1 MPLIS
6 PAGFPIAYRLG
17 YRGGKVEA
25 RVKLND
31 DIRAIAIAL
40 NSQPNTW
47 LTRAYR
53 GHWVGPPM
61 VRVSAHNFS
70 QWFQHCDI
78 RMHKDCPNLTTQ
90 SLGLRPT
97 SLKTIPAFVS
107 FCWQGSNSQ
116 RHLDAECHASLHH
129 HRRCLQLAAPWSEDL
144 GRQPKQKRHQTRF
157 SSPIVPIAGPS
168 SAPAMVR
175 DPATPNFEP
184 VPFPTLPAPHGVS
197 VSPTLSHYSADGHI
211 ITTSSTLVA
220 DPASDIFGSSAQ
232 LPSPVVE
239 NIPRE
244 ASSVIL
250 VSSASSDTDENLE
263 LLYPPQEAITF
274 DLVRAVRLIVWTHD
288 AIPTCMTVYP
298 REVGQA
304 YSELLLR
311 DYQQTL
317 LAIGFNV
324 NIPGEMLVEIQ
335 QHQMWTPWGSDL
347 PLPITRNN
355 QLVFIRSRGALA
367 DPDVVLDDLFPPN

>member
-31 DIRAIAIAL
+31 DIWAIAIAL
-40 NSQPNTW
+40 NPQPNNW
-47 LTRAYR
+47 LTGFNVATS
-53 GHWVGPPM
+53 VCIKT
-61 VRVSAHNFS
+61 VR
-70 QWFQHCDI
+70 
-78 RMHKDCPNLTTQ
+78 NLTTQ

-107 FCWQGSNSQ
+107 VCWQGRNSQ
-116 RHLDAECHASLHH
+116 QHLDAVYRASL
-129 HRRCLQLAAPWSEDL
+129 R
-144 GRQPKQKRHQTRF
+144 
-157 SSPIVPIAGPS
+157 PS
-168 SAPAMVR
+168 SAPTVVH
-175 DPATPNFEP
+175 DPAMPNFEP
-184 VPFPTLPAPHGVS
+184 VPFPALPALHGVS

-232 LPSPVVE
+232 LPSPVAE
-239 NIPRE
+239 NISARE
-244 ASSVIL
+244 ASVI
-250 VSSASSDTDENLE
+250 S
-263 LLYPPQEAITF
+263 EAITF
-274 DLVRAVRLIVWTHD
+274 DLVHAVRLIVWTHD
-288 AIPTCMTVYP
+288 AIPTHMTVYP
-298 REVGQA
+298 RKVGQA

-355 QLVFIRSRGALA
+355 QLVFIRSWGAPA